1 MLQKSSLT
9 IYASPDFLPTTAGL
23 LCGVPHLGC
32 FWRDSRPEGFGQMWS
47 AFEAELQ
54 FGRQRDC
61 AVRAQIHLA
70 RIHFRAEMY
79 VRLGIVSQ
87 GEL

>member
-1 MLQKSSLT
+1 MLN
-9 IYASPDFLPTTAGL
+9 
-23 LCGVPHLGC
+23 LGC
-32 FWRDSRPEGFGQMWS
+32 FLRDSRPEGFGQMWS

-54 FGRQRDC
+54 FGTQRDC